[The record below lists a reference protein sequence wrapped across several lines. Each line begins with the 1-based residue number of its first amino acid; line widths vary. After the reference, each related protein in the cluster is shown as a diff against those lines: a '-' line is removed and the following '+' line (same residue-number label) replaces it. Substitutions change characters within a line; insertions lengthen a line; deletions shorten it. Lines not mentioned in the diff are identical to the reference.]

1 MASNDKQPRC
11 AATRKDGQPCQAPA
25 LPDDRYCWAHSERL
39 AAERDEAR
47 RRGGRNRAALVRLR
61 QATPARLRPVFNRL
75 EQALEKVE
83 DGTLTPAQAQAMAA
97 LARAMVAVLETGELE
112 ERLRELEAATAQV
125 REGAQRWA

>member
-1 MASNDKQPRC
+1 MASNTKQPRC

-25 LPDDRYCWAHSERL
+25 LPDDRYCWAHSEL
-39 AAERDEAR
+39 VATERDEAR